1 MAETFS
7 GVMTFSFMALMIWVG
22 AILRKNVS
30 FLQESLLPASIIG
43 GIIGF
48 FLISLDFSFSQTG
61 ENFVG
66 FAFHFFTLSFM
77 SLALT
82 GSRQKEVGDNN
93 GTRKGTGALWLSVGW
108 TVSLAM
114 QGLVGL
120 LCISL
125 YNFFSEQTLSPS
137 LGVLVTHGFTQGPGQ
152 AIAMASIWESQFYID
167 NAISFGLVYASIGFI
182 VAFMVGI
189 PVAKWALRKGL
200 NENKNA
206 RLSKDFLTG
215 FYERD
220 NRPISGSQV
229 THSSNVD
236 NLVYHL
242 GLLGFAYLATNMILV
257 QAQEALAGYIFLG
270 LPVEVLFS
278 HNLFFVHGLIIC
290 LLIRTLINY
299 LKLDYLVDE
308 DTQKHITG
316 SSVDLM
322 IVATLMSIQIT
333 FLWNFMLPIILI
345 CGSVM
350 VATAILCFGFGRM
363 LPRLRIERSIALFGC
378 CTGSTGSGLLLL
390 RVVDPDLSTSVS
402 RELAYFNVLIIF
414 FSIHI
419 LMFVAP
425 LTPSLELTKIIAI
438 YGLTVVFGGALL
450 WRLSSQT

>member
-7 GVMTFSFMALMIWVG
+7 GVMAFSFMALMIWIG

-82 GSRQKEVGDNN
+82 GSRQKEAHNNN

-120 LCISL
+120 LCVSL
-125 YNFFSEQTLSPS
+125 YNFFAQQTLSPS

-152 AIAMASIWESQFYID
+152 AIAMASIWESQFYIN

-182 VAFMVGI
+182 VAFIVGI
-189 PVAKWALRKGL
+189 PVAKWALRKGI

-206 RLSKDFLTG
+206 RLSKNFLTG

-220 NRPISGSQV
+220 NRPISGFQI

-242 GLLGFAYLATNMILV
+242 GLLGFAYLATNMMLV
-257 QAQEALAGYIFLG
+257 QVQEAVAGYILLG

-278 HNLFFVHGLIIC
+278 HNLFFVHGLIVC

-299 LKLDYLVDE
+299 FKLDYLVDE
-308 DTQKHITG
+308 DTQKHITS

-333 FLWNFMLPIILI
+333 FLWNFMLPIMLI
-345 CGSVM
+345 CSSVV

-363 LPRLRIERSIALFGC
+363 LPRLGIERSIALFGC

-414 FSIHI
+414 LSIHI

-425 LTPSLELTKIIAI
+425 LTPSLELIKLVAI
-438 YGLTVVFGGALL
+438 YGLTVVFGGALF
-450 WRLSSQT
+450 WRLSSHT